1 MAQIKK
7 ILIVCGEPSG
17 DLLAGNL
24 AAALKSL
31 NPEIK
36 IIACGGKTLAQNN
49 AEIFYNIK
57 DLAIMGLFD
66 VLKNIPKFLRLKKI
80 ILQKIASEKPD
91 AIILVDFS
99 GFNLRLAKEINNKI
113 PTIYY
118 VSPQIWASRPGRI
131 RQIKRFISKM
141 IVLFKFEEDLYQTA
155 GVNVSFAGH
164 PIVESVKPTVS
175 KEDFLKNLGLDPK
188 KITLALLPGSRKQEI
203 KYLLP
208 VMLQATEMIAQ
219 NFPQAQFVIA
229 KSNHLETAVY
239 QKILKNSKLT
249 IKIVEGK
256 TSDCLNASDLSLV
269 CSGTATLEAGL
280 IGKPFLII
288 YKMNLLNYLLYR
300 PQIRVPCIGIINIIA
315 GKKIIPEFIQFQATA
330 ANISRQAITLLN
342 DQVQRQDMQNKLS
355 AACLNLGLPGASKR
369 AAEAI
374 LNFLNNLKK

>member
-1 MAQIKK
+1 
-7 ILIVCGEPSG
+7 
-17 DLLAGNL
+17 
-24 AAALKSL
+24 
-31 NPEIK
+31 
-36 IIACGGKTLAQNN
+36 
-49 AEIFYNIK
+49 
-57 DLAIMGLFD
+57 
-66 VLKNIPKFLRLKKI
+66 
-80 ILQKIASEKPD
+80 
-91 AIILVDFS
+91 
-99 GFNLRLAKEINNKI
+99 
-113 PTIYY
+113 
-118 VSPQIWASRPGRI
+118 
-131 RQIKRFISKM
+131 
-141 IVLFKFEEDLYQTA
+141 
-155 GVNVSFAGH
+155 
-164 PIVESVKPTVS
+164 
-175 KEDFLKNLGLDPK
+175 
-188 KITLALLPGSRKQEI
+188 
-203 KYLLP
+203 
-208 VMLQATEMIAQ
+208 MLQATEMIAQ

-330 ANISRQAITLLN
+330 ANISRQAITLLS

-369 AAEAI
+369 AAETI
-374 LNFLNNLKK
+374 LNFLNNQKK

>member
-49 AEIFYNIK
+49 AEIFYQIK
-57 DLAIMGLFD
+57 GLAVMGLFD
-66 VLKNIPKFLRLKKI
+66 VLKNIPKFLQLKKI

-99 GFNLRLAKEINNKI
+99 GFNLRLAKGINNKI
-113 PTIYY
+113 PVIYY

-155 GVNVSFAGH
+155 GVDVSFAGH
-164 PIVESVKPTVS
+164 PIVESVKPAVS

-342 DQVQRQDMQNKLS
+342 DPAQRQDMQNKLS